1 MGYQQGLS
9 GLSASS
15 SDLDVIGNNIA
26 NANTVGFKSGAAQFA
41 DMYANSV
48 ATAVG
53 NQIGIGTKLAD
64 VQQQFSQ
71 GTITSTN
78 QALDVAINGNGF
90 FQLSNNGSLVYS
102 RNGVFQL
109 DKNGFITN
117 AQGLQLMG
125 YAANSSGI
133 INTAQTVPL
142 TVPTANI
149 APQAT
154 TKIVAGLNLNAQDP
168 LMLGT
173 PAVTPTLVTGST
185 LTTPG
190 ATITNTASGTNND
203 SYTVNFTTPTTY
215 TVTDTT
221 LGTTSAAATYT
232 AGTAISLGNGQT
244 ITFNGTPATGDSV
257 AIAPTPVAF
266 NQNSSSTYNYSTST
280 TVYDSLGGSQTVN
293 MYFAK
298 TSAGT
303 WNVYAG
309 TSTGTAQLIGHANF
323 NSSGTLLGTTDAAG
337 TATTTPFAYNFQI
350 PTTDGSSTPQNLTLN
365 IAGTTQYGGKDG
377 VNSLQPD
384 GYAAGT
390 LTSFTIGAD
399 GTLTGNYSNQQTAA
413 LGQIVLANF
422 SNQNGLVNLGNNEF
436 QQTSQSGVAQISA
449 PGSTNHGVLQGG
461 AVENSN
467 VDLTSELVDLIT
479 AQRNYQANAQT
490 IKTQQTVDQTLIN
503 L

>member
-53 NQIGIGTKLAD
+53 NQVGIGTKLAE

-173 PAVTPTLVTGST
+173 PTVTPTLAGGST

-203 SYTVNFTTPTTY
+203 NYTVNFTSPTTY

-232 AGTAISLGNGQT
+232 AGSAISLGNGQT

-309 TSTGTAQLIGHANF
+309 TSTGTASLIGHANF
-323 NSSGTLLGTTDAAG
+323 NSSGTLLGTTTAAG
-337 TATTTPFAYNFQI
+337 VATTTPFAYNFSI

-467 VDLTSELVDLIT
+467 VDLTSELVNLIT